1 MIKTRLNSK
10 FAKLTV
16 IACHSSTE
24 DAEEEIKNEFDEQ
37 LVEEIRTT
45 HQQDVLMVVGDLNT
59 RVREDNTGR
68 ERPMGTQALGCINN
82 NIARLSNLCVENN
95 FSRW

>member
-1 MIKTRLNSK
+1 VITCHASK
-10 FAKLTV
+10 
-16 IACHSSTE
+16 E
-24 DAEEEIKNEFDEQ
+24 DAEEEIKDQFNEQ

-45 HQQDVLMVVGDLNT
+45 HQQEVLVVVGDLNA

-68 ERPMGTQALGCINN
+68 ERPMGTQALGCINS
-82 NIARLSNLCVENN
+82 NIARLSNLCIENN